1 MDPSE
6 IAKLMKDVSP
16 PPEISHIQSEWE
28 TTATNRGSDVVAPP
42 SADNATTSTNQQSS
56 PSDSSETSPMW
67 TGQFTSEYLEEEE
80 EEEEQEGNERYD
92 PGKDILQELAPTSSV
107 EYWKFKGP
115 QKEYIQFIL
124 PNEIVLPHTAGSK
137 YKGASVQMGIFG
149 APVAAKIIFDVIVR
163 NAENPSKFTSRPT
176 DIVHTAKLEF
186 DLHSKA
192 EVSNLTYE
200 RVFPNGTDNEYGD
213 LCYLD
218 IKFSTRGGVSNSLK
232 VDTGKIDHAIRDLLN
247 LMYTFTSA
255 HSQDRRELC
264 VRILVDPE
272 RTGYLDSWIDFL
284 QSYSKSLPRKRA
296 WFSYRRRGV
305 PTALEDLTQ
314 RRLIKDG
321 WNGSICPVPAVNHFH
336 DIGEG
341 IIKLAYGAVLDWQV
355 GNGHFKRLRNRK
367 SQAALVVY
375 GCSTVYA
382 VVKVNEVGPSDRP
395 MPSQSL
401 KYKVP
406 DGTRV
411 EMMLPMGEDG
421 NVTCRGIVVP
431 DYANVNAGDLYVAIY
446 DKAVMGLKNLLSKP
460 NETLHFMKV
469 QLKFEECKTP
479 MIRQIYSLARLDST
493 PKWHGIFLN
502 HDTSHL
508 HTTDPFHDLDP
519 EKVQMATGK
528 VLKLKPWNDQ
538 QVDIIKSAG
547 NLKAGFG
554 LIEGFPGCGKSTTL
568 AALVLLYHLAG
579 LHVLITGPSNASV
592 DAITEKLVA
601 LTADVDYI
609 RVRQAQ
615 LEGVSPADS
624 AGDDGCIEDTT
635 INADTITSELLQEM
649 NESHRKRISGDPRYT
664 VFAHVRS
671 RAEAAVARN
680 EKLLI
685 PVTGIETFDAYSF
698 FCAYISNPP
707 QRPSGKNA
715 TPEKSREWNK
725 SQTKLEN
732 AYKKISEAV
741 VADAKIVACTD
752 NLAGTEL
759 VRKKFATGEDT
770 AKGIIVIADEDGQAL
785 ETNAWIP
792 LVSLD
797 KADLVRGSIRG
808 GDRHQ
813 LRPLVTSSSGKV
825 KFNEFSGQLERSLF
839 DRLLQCGFPVK
850 TLNVQHRMHS
860 QLASFPSQF
869 TYSGSLLTSKS
880 IDSRQIRPAL
890 REGLKTWIEKVFK
903 YTAPD
908 SDLHLIAIDVQD
920 GDAHTEPR
928 SSSRFNA
935 ANVTV
940 VINLLSHLF
949 DSGALGR
956 DSDLTI
962 ITPYAEQRSRYIQAL
977 VNLATKKGS
986 RWADMVKVAT
996 IDSMQGHECECVIL
1010 DWVVSSANSVRSL
1023 GFTMDDNRCN
1033 VALTRA
1039 KQCLIV
1045 VGRGEMASSSFVPHK
1060 RNKQPQVV
1068 AHWQHLFRRDKVFDV
1083 NAKDF
1088 SG

>member
-6 IAKLMKDVSP
+6 LAELMKDVSP
-16 PPEISHIQSEWE
+16 APETSYVQSEWE
-28 TTATNRGSDVVAPP
+28 TTATDIGSGVVAPHP
-42 SADNATTSTNQQSS
+42 ADNTTTSTNQQNS
-56 PSDSSETSPMW
+56 PSDSSDTSPIW

-80 EEEEQEGNERYD
+80 EEREGNESYD
-92 PGKDILQELAPTSSV
+92 PGNDILQELAPTSSV

-124 PNEIVLPHTAGSK
+124 PNEMVPHTPGSK
-137 YKGASVQMGIFG
+137 YKGASVQMGLFG
-149 APVAAKIIFDVIVR
+149 APVAAKIIFDVVVR
-163 NAENPSKFTSRPT
+163 NAENPSKFTSHPT

-192 EVSNLTYE
+192 EVSNLTYQQ
-200 RVFPNGTDNEYGD
+200 VSPTGTGNEYGD

-218 IKFSTRGGVSNSLK
+218 IKFSTRGGVSNYLK
-232 VDTGKIDHAIRDLLN
+232 VDTGKIDHATRDLLD
-247 LMYTFTSA
+247 LMYTFTST

-264 VRILVDPE
+264 VRMSIE
-272 RTGYLDSWIDFL
+272 ETGSLNRWMDLL
-284 QSYSKSLPRKRA
+284 QTYSKSLPRKRA
-296 WFSYRRRGV
+296 WFPYCRRRKV
-305 PTALEDLTQ
+305 PTGLEDLKG
-314 RRLIKDG
+314 RKLIKG
-321 WNGSICPVPAVNHFH
+321 KWNESICPVPAVNHFH
-336 DIGEG
+336 DIDEG
-341 IIKLAYGAVLDWQV
+341 VIKLTYGAVLDWQV
-355 GNGHFKRLRNRK
+355 GNEHFKQFRNRK
-367 SQAALVVY
+367 TQAALVVY
-375 GCSTVYA
+375 GRSTVYA
-382 VVKVNEVGPSDRP
+382 VVKVNEVGPGNRP

-401 KYKVP
+401 KYKIR

-411 EMMLPMGEDG
+411 EITLPKSKDG
-421 NVTCRGIVVP
+421 NVTCCGIVVP
-431 DYANVNAGDLYVAIY
+431 NYANVDAGDFYIAIY
-446 DKAVMGLKNLLSKP
+446 DKAVMDLKSLLSKP
-460 NETLHFMKV
+460 NETLRFVEVK
-469 QLKFEECKTP
+469 LKFEESRAP
-479 MIRQIYSLARLDST
+479 MIRQIDSLSKLNMT
-493 PKWHGIFLN
+493 PIWHGIFLN
-502 HDTSHL
+502 HEPSQL
-508 HTTDPFHDLDP
+508 PTTDLFHDLDP
-519 EKVQMATGK
+519 ERVQMAARK
-528 VLKLKPWNDQ
+528 VLKLKPWNEQ

-554 LIEGFPGCGKSTTL
+554 LVEGFPGCGKSTTL
-568 AALVLLYHLAG
+568 AALVILYYLAG

-601 LTADVDYI
+601 LKADVDYI

-615 LEGVSPADS
+615 LEGVSSADS
-624 AGDDGCIEDTT
+624 AGDDGRIEDTT

-649 NESHRKRISGDPRYT
+649 KESHRKRISGDPRYT
-664 VFAHVRS
+664 VLAHVRR

-685 PVTGIETFDAYSF
+685 TDTGIATFEAYSF

-707 QRPSGKNA
+707 LRPSGKNA
-715 TPEKSREWNK
+715 TPEKLKEWNK
-725 SQTKLEN
+725 SQSKLEN

-741 VADAKIVACTD
+741 VADAKIIACTD

-797 KADLVRGSIRG
+797 KAELVRGSIRG

-813 LRPLVTSSSGKV
+813 LPPLVTSASGKV

-839 DRLLQCGFPVK
+839 DRLLQCGFPLK

-869 TYSGSLLTSKS
+869 TYSGRLLTPKS

-903 YTAPD
+903 DPVSN
-908 SDLHLIAIDVQD
+908 SDLHLIALDVQD
-920 GDAHTEPR
+920 GDAHTEHR
-928 SSSRFNA
+928 SSSRFNI
-935 ANVTV
+935 ANITV

-949 DSGALGR
+949 DSGALGS

-962 ITPYAEQRSRYIQAL
+962 ITPYAEQRSRYIKEL
-977 VNLATKKGS
+977 VSLATKKGS

-1010 DWVVSSANSVRSL
+1010 DWVVSSANSVGSL

-1045 VGRGEMASSSFVPHK
+1045 VGRGDMASSSFVPHK

-1068 AHWQHLFRRDKVFDV
+1068 AHWKHLSRHEKVFNI